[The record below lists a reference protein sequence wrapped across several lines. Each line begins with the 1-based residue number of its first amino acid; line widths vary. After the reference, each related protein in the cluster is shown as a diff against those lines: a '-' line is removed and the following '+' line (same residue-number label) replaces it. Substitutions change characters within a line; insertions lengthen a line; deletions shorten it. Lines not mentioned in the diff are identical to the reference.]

1 MEKFVNATAEA
12 QIADRAEGTGGEPSG
27 QPVPEKSAA
36 ERAPSVFSA
45 AYWREAARN
54 FSRVKILVFAALICA
69 LRIAVKSLRIPII
82 PGSLYLTFD
91 AYVNAL
97 GSLVYGPLV
106 ALCVGAVSDTIGAVL
121 FPSGAYFFPFIAVEM
136 TSSFLFALFFWKRK
150 ISAPRAILAKFAV
163 SFVCNIVLNS
173 LLIKWSYS
181 YFATGQTYNLING
194 VRIVKNLVLIPL
206 EGMLIVFILNAFL
219 PVLKQFRFISGDQ
232 KGLKLRKRD
241 ILLAVGLTLLAVAL
255 VLFYVFFLKD
265 FMSEHNFK
273 FF

>member
-12 QIADRAEGTGGEPSG
+12 QIADRAEGTGGDPSG
-27 QPVPEKSAA
+27 QPLPEKSAA
-36 ERAPSVFSA
+36 ERRRRCFL
-45 AYWREAARN
+45 RRIGGRRRGT
-54 FSRVKILVFAALICA
+54 FRGVKILVFAALICA

-106 ALCVGAVSDTIGAVL
+106 ALCVGGGQRYDRSGALSQRRLL
-121 FPSGAYFFPFIAVEM
+121 FPLHRRGDDE
-136 TSSFLFALFFWKRK
+136 FLPLRLFFWKRK

-163 SFVCNIVLNS
+163 SFACNIVLNS

-194 VRIVKNLVLIPL
+194 VRIVKNLVLI
-206 EGMLIVFILNAFL
+206 
-219 PVLKQFRFISGDQ
+219 RW
-232 KGLKLRKRD
+232 KGC
-241 ILLAVGLTLLAVAL
+241 
-255 VLFYVFFLKD
+255 
-265 FMSEHNFK
+265 
-273 FF
+273 